1 MPFSPS
7 VFRANDIRGLLE
19 EITPELARQA
29 GKALVVKTG
38 AKTVIVGRDMRST
51 SPELLVAAI
60 DGITSMGANVVNI
73 GMCTTSMY
81 NFAVASRDDIDA
93 GLMVTASHNPPE
105 YNGIKMAMG
114 NGYPLSGVDMR
125 DLICGPEIVPPAQVP
140 PPDRQEGTGVVVEQ
154 RVAPGTVTDF
164 DLLPSYL
171 DKCLAGIVPI
181 AFAGMKIVVDYG
193 NGMGALSVRPLLER
207 LGAAFSELYA
217 EPDARFPNH
226 EANPA
231 KDETLDDLKA
241 AVLRENADL
250 GIALDGDADRVAFVD
265 NEGKTVRGDQT
276 LALLAREMLA
286 TGPGASVVVAPNMGW
301 ATTDMITES
310 GGTCVED
317 KVGRTLVIKA
327 MHASHAVLG
336 GEVSSHFFFEETDN
350 LEAVDY
356 AIVRVLSLLKS
367 TGGSFADLVRPLRRY
382 VNSGEVNREVHDK
395 TATMAAIEA
404 KYEPIAT
411 KTNKLDGIR
420 CDFDRDWWFIVR
432 PSNGEPLLRLI
443 VEAKTEALMQEKRDE
458 IVALMTQTV

>member
-19 EITPELARQA
+19 EITPDLARQA
-29 GKALVVKTG
+29 GKAVVVKTG
-38 AKTVIVGRDMRST
+38 AKTVVVGRDMRST

-60 DGITSMGANVVNI
+60 DGITSMGANVVDI

-125 DLICGPEIVPPAQVP
+125 DLICGPEIVPLAQVP
-140 PPDRQEGTGVVVEQ
+140 PPHGEEGTGVVV
-154 RVAPGTVTDF
+154 VSGTVTDL

-171 DKCLAGIVPI
+171 DKCLAGIEPN
-181 AFAGMKIVVDYG
+181 AFAGMQIVVDYG
-193 NGMGALSVRPLLER
+193 NGMGALSVNPLLKK
-207 LGAAFSELYA
+207 LGATFTELYA

-286 TGPGASVVVAPNMGW
+286 TRPGASVVVAPNMGW

-310 GGTCVED
+310 GGVCVED

-327 MHASHAVLG
+327 MHASHAALG
-336 GEVSSHFFFEETDN
+336 GEVSSHFFFEETSN

-367 TGGSFADLVRPLRRY
+367 TGGTFADLVRPLRRY

-395 TATMAAIEA
+395 AATMAAIEA
-404 KYEPIAT
+404 RYAPIAT
-411 KTNKLDGIR
+411 RTNKLDGIR

-443 VEAKTEALMQEKRDE
+443 VEAKSEALMKEKRDE
-458 IVALMTQTV
+458 IVALMTDA

>member
-1 MPFSPS
+1 MPFSP
-7 VFRANDIRGLLE
+7 VIFRANDIRGLLE
-19 EITPELARQA
+19 EITPDLARQA
-29 GKALVVKTG
+29 GKAIVAKTG
-38 AKTVIVGRDMRST
+38 AKTVVVGRDMRST
-51 SPELLVAAI
+51 SPELLIEAI
-60 DGITSMGANVVNI
+60 DGITSMGAHVVNI

-81 NFAVASRDDIDA
+81 NFAVASRDDIGA

-125 DLICGPEIVPPAQVP
+125 EAIC
-140 PPDRQEGTGVVVEQ
+140 DGTFEPSS
-154 RVAPGTVTDF
+154 VAGTVSEF
-164 DLLPSYL
+164 DILPSYL
-171 DKCLAGIVPI
+171 EKCLDGIRPN
-181 AFAGMKIVVDYG
+181 AFAGMRIVVDYG
-193 NGMGALSVRPLLER
+193 NGMGALSVNPLLKK
-207 LGAAFSELYA
+207 LGATFSELYA

-265 NEGKTVRGDQT
+265 NEGQTVRGDQT
-276 LALLAREMLA
+276 RALLAREMLA
-286 TGPGASVVVAPNMGW
+286 TRPGASVVVAPNMGW
-301 ATTDMITES
+301 ATTDMIAES
-310 GGTCVED
+310 GGVCVED

-327 MHASHAVLG
+327 MHASGAALG
-336 GEVSSHFFFEETDN
+336 GEVSSHFFFEETSN

-367 TGGSFADLVRPLRRY
+367 TGGTFADLVRPLRRF

-395 TATMAAIEA
+395 VATMSAIEA
-404 KYEPIAT
+404 AYAPIAT
-411 KTNKLDGIR
+411 KTNALDGIR
-420 CDFDRDWWFIVR
+420 CEFDRDWWFIVR

-443 VEAKTEALMQEKRDE
+443 VEAKSEELMKEKRDE
-458 IVALMTQTV
+458 IVALMTQPV

>member
-1 MPFSPS
+1 MPFSPF

-19 EITPELARQA
+19 EIAPDLARQA

-38 AKTVIVGRDMRST
+38 AKTVVVGRDMRST

-125 DLICGPEIVPPAQVP
+125 EMICDGAFEPS
-140 PPDRQEGTGVVVEQ
+140 TVV
-154 RVAPGTVTDF
+154 GTVSEF

-171 DKCLAGIVPI
+171 DKCLAGIEPN

-193 NGMGALSVRPLLER
+193 NGMGALSVNPLLKK
-207 LGAAFSELYA
+207 LGATFSELYA

-286 TGPGASVVVAPNMGW
+286 TRLGASVVVAPNMGW

-336 GEVSSHFFFEETDN
+336 GEVSSHFFFEETSN

-395 TATMAAIEA
+395 AATMAAIEA

-420 CDFDRDWWFIVR
+420 CDFDHDWWFIVR

-443 VEAKTEALMQEKRDE
+443 VEAKTETLMQEKRDE
-458 IVALMTQTV
+458 IVALMTQPV

>member
-1 MPFSPS
+1 MPFSP
-7 VFRANDIRGLLE
+7 VIFRANDIRGLLE
-19 EITPELARQA
+19 EITPDLARQA
-29 GKALVVKTG
+29 GKAIVAKTG
-38 AKTVIVGRDMRST
+38 AKTVVVGRDMRST
-51 SPELLVAAI
+51 SPELLIEAI
-60 DGITSMGANVVNI
+60 DGITSMGAHVVNI

-81 NFAVASRDDIDA
+81 NFAVASRDDIGA

-125 DLICGPEIVPPAQVP
+125 EAIC
-140 PPDRQEGTGVVVEQ
+140 DGTFEPSS
-154 RVAPGTVTDF
+154 VAGTVSEF
-164 DLLPSYL
+164 DILPSYL
-171 DKCLAGIVPI
+171 EKCLDGIRPN
-181 AFAGMKIVVDYG
+181 AFAGMRIVVDYG
-193 NGMGALSVRPLLER
+193 NGMGALSVNPLLKK
-207 LGAAFSELYA
+207 LGATFSELYA

-265 NEGKTVRGDQT
+265 NEGQTVRGDQT

-286 TGPGASVVVAPNMGW
+286 TRPGASVVVAPNMGW
-301 ATTDMITES
+301 ATTDMIAES
-310 GGTCVED
+310 GGVCVED

-327 MHASHAVLG
+327 MHASGAALG
-336 GEVSSHFFFEETDN
+336 GEVSSHFFFEETSN

-367 TGGSFADLVRPLRRY
+367 TGGTFADLVRPLRRF

-395 TATMAAIEA
+395 VATMSAIEA
-404 KYEPIAT
+404 AYAPIAT
-411 KTNKLDGIR
+411 KTNALDGIR
-420 CDFDRDWWFIVR
+420 CEFDRDWWFIVR

-443 VEAKTEALMQEKRDE
+443 VEAKTEDLMKEKRDE
-458 IVALMTQTV
+458 IVALMTQPV

>member
-1 MPFSPS
+1 
-7 VFRANDIRGLLE
+7 
-19 EITPELARQA
+19 
-29 GKALVVKTG
+29 
-38 AKTVIVGRDMRST
+38 
-51 SPELLVAAI
+51 
-60 DGITSMGANVVNI
+60 
-73 GMCTTSMY
+73 
-81 NFAVASRDDIDA
+81 
-93 GLMVTASHNPPE
+93 MV
-105 YNGIKMAMG
+105 
-114 NGYPLSGVDMR
+114 R
-125 DLICGPEIVPPAQVP
+125 DL
-140 PPDRQEGTGVVVEQ
+140 
-154 RVAPGTVTDF
+154 

-171 DKCLAGIVPI
+171 DKCLDGLKPN

-193 NGMGALSVRPLLER
+193 NGMGALSVNPLLKK
-207 LGAAFSELYA
+207 LGATFSELYA

-265 NEGKTVRGDQT
+265 DEGMTVRGDQT

-286 TGPGASVVVAPNMGW
+286 TRPGASVVVAPNMGW
-301 ATTDMITES
+301 ATTDMIAES
-310 GGTCVED
+310 GGVCVED

-336 GEVSSHFFFEETDN
+336 GEVSSHFFFEETSN

-367 TGGSFADLVRPLRRY
+367 TGGTFADLVRPLRRF
-382 VNSGEVNREVHDK
+382 VNSGEVNCEVHDK
-395 TATMAAIEA
+395 AATMAAIEA
-404 KYEPIAT
+404 KYAPIAT
-411 KTNKLDGIR
+411 RTNKLDGIR

-443 VEAKTEALMQEKRDE
+443 VEAKTESLMKERRDE
-458 IVALMTQTV
+458 IVALMTNA

>member
-19 EITPELARQA
+19 EITPDLARQA
-29 GKALVVKTG
+29 GKAIVVKTG
-38 AKTVIVGRDMRST
+38 AKTVVVGRDMRST

-60 DGITSMGANVVNI
+60 DGITSMGASVVNI

-114 NGYPLSGVDMR
+114 NGYPLSGIDMK
-125 DLICGPEIVPPAQVP
+125 DLICETTFPSPSKG
-140 PPDRQEGTGVVVEQ
+140 EGQGEVYGAGS
-154 RVAPGTVTDF
+154 VAEF

-171 DKCLAGIVPI
+171 DKCLDGIQPD

-207 LGAAFSELYA
+207 LGATFSELYA

-231 KDETLDDLKA
+231 KDETLADLKA

-265 NEGKTVRGDQT
+265 DEGRTVRGDQT

-286 TGPGASVVVAPNMGW
+286 TRPGASVVVAPNMGW
-301 ATTDMITES
+301 ATTDMIAES

-327 MHASHAVLG
+327 MHASGAVLG
-336 GEVSSHFFFEETDN
+336 GEVSSHFFFEETSN

-367 TGGSFADLVRPLRRY
+367 TGGTFADLVRPLRRY

-395 TATMAAIEA
+395 AATMAAIEA
-404 KYEPIAT
+404 KYAPIAT

-443 VEAKTEALMQEKRDE
+443 VEAKTEDLMKEKRDE
-458 IVALMTQTV
+458 IVALMTQPV